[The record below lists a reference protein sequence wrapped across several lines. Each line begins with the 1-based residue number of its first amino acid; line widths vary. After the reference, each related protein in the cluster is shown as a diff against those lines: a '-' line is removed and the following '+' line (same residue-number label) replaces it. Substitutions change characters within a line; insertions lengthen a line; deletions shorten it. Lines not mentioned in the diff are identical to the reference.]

1 MWWKAAA
8 CLVAVILV
16 LMVVVVPLV
25 DDVVMGAMAV
35 EELAWVDGTVVGGV
49 FDWVEPERRGFVD
62 TPVNFLGPMV
72 LVWIILQ
79 ETMTNKPNNDV
90 VEVGR
95 G

>member
-1 MWWKAAA
+1 MWWNAAA

-16 LMVVVVPLV
+16 LIVVVVPLV

-35 EELAWVDGTVVGGV
+35 EVLAWVDGTVAGGF

-72 LVWIILQ
+72 LVWRDLQ
-79 ETMTNKPNNDV
+79 QQDKSNDV
-90 VEVGR
+90 VEIGSGVDV
-95 G
+95 